1 MKTFKHIIQEGVYDP
16 GIFKAF
22 FLAGGPGS
30 GKSYVTN
37 RTTAGMGLKLVN
49 SDVRFEM
56 YLKKAG
62 LSLKMPDKEAD
73 ARDPLRARAKQI
85 TGDQMDLY
93 IRNRLG
99 LVIDATGRDY
109 DIINKQRS
117 MLRML
122 GYDTYM
128 MFVNTSLEVALQRNK
143 VRTRTVP
150 VNIATKSWNVVQSN
164 IGRFQNL
171 FGTGSM
177 IVVDNNNASED
188 TLNKVYTR
196 IRGLVR
202 KPVQNYVAKK
212 WIEQELAKKRN
223 AR

>member
-37 RTTAGMGLKLVN
+37 RTTGGMGLKLVN
-49 SDVRFEM
+49 SDVRFER
-56 YLKKAG
+56 YLQKAG
-62 LSLKMPDKEAD
+62 LSLKMPDSEAG
-73 ARDPLRARAKQI
+73 ARDPLRARAKQV

-109 DIINKQRS
+109 NIINKQRS

-143 VRTRTVP
+143 VRTRSVP
-150 VNIATKSWNVVQSN
+150 PEIATKSWQVVQSN

-171 FGTGSM
+171 FGGSNM
-177 IVVDNNNASED
+177 IVVDNNNATED

-196 IRGLVR
+196 IRGLVN
-202 KPVQNYVAKK
+202 KPVQNYVAKR
-212 WIEQELAKKRN
+212 WIENELSKKRN

>member
-1 MKTFKHIIQEGVYDP
+1 M
-16 GIFKAF
+16 
-22 FLAGGPGS
+22 
-30 GKSYVTN
+30 
-37 RTTAGMGLKLVN
+37 LV
-49 SDVRFEM
+49 R
-56 YLKKAG
+56 G
-62 LSLKMPDKEAD
+62 
-73 ARDPLRARAKQI
+73 
-85 TGDQMDLY
+85 
-93 IRNRLG
+93 RLG

-128 MFVNTSLEVALQRNK
+128 MFVNTSLDVALERNRT
-143 VRTRTVP
+143 RTRTVP
-150 VNIATKSWNVVQSN
+150 VDIATKSWNVVQSN

-202 KPVQNYVAKK
+202 QPVQNYVAKK
-212 WIEQELAKKRN
+212 WMERELAKKRN

>member
-1 MKTFKHIIQEGVYDP
+1 
-16 GIFKAF
+16 
-22 FLAGGPGS
+22 
-30 GKSYVTN
+30 
-37 RTTAGMGLKLVN
+37 
-49 SDVRFEM
+49 
-56 YLKKAG
+56 
-62 LSLKMPDKEAD
+62 
-73 ARDPLRARAKQI
+73 
-85 TGDQMDLY
+85 
-93 IRNRLG
+93 
-99 LVIDATGRDY
+99 
-109 DIINKQRS
+109 

-128 MFVNTSLEVALQRNK
+128 MFVNTSLDVALERNRT
-143 VRTRTVP
+143 RTRTVP
-150 VNIATKSWNVVQSN
+150 VDIATKSWNVVQSN

-202 KPVQNYVAKK
+202 QPVQNYVAKK
-212 WIEQELAKKRN
+212 WMERELAKKRN